1 MQCVLFVSRVSF
13 VRSEILQPVSDDGSL
28 RKSDRLFRA
37 AVSGYCSLTRAN
49 ARDAAQLD
57 DLTLPLLPLVS
68 DETKRFAAAAL
79 SESMPAPP
87 ALLRRL
93 ADCPVPISAPLLL
106 RSHALADIDLIGL
119 IGRNGIAHARAIAR
133 RPRLNPNIAA
143 LINALGIAAEAEV
156 EGEAAA
162 SAAVQPTAAPAGI
175 REARP
180 ALARGVAEEETR
192 EQLRAMMKP
201 AAPAAPEAPLAP
213 PDWVTAHAAYPR
225 MVATG
230 LTGMAALFHTAIA
243 DAFDMSFKS
252 ARRMAEIEQGERLAI
267 ALKAAGLTT
276 AEAFLVAALAFPPRF
291 GSTAAIRAFVE
302 AYRALDIDRARRE
315 LCAWRER
322 DGGPVRVRR
331 PAEPANSDEAPI
343 AAPRKLLK
351 AS

>member
-1 MQCVLFVSRVSF
+1 M
-13 VRSEILQPVSDDGSL
+13 RSEILQPAFGDGSL

-37 AVSGYCSLTRAN
+37 AVSGYCSLTRPN

-57 DLTLPLLPLVS
+57 DLTLPLLPLVT

-93 ADCPVPISAPLLL
+93 ADCPVSISAPLLL

-143 LINALGIAAEAEV
+143 LINALGIAAEAEAGDMV
-156 EGEAAA
+156 PAAT
-162 SAAVQPTAAPAGI
+162 QPPAAPASI
-175 REARP
+175 REAHPARP
-180 ALARGVAEEETR
+180 RGAAEEETR
-192 EQLRAMMKP
+192 EQLRAMMAP
-201 AAPAAPEAPLAP
+201 AAPAAPKTPLAP

-225 MVATG
+225 MVTTG
-230 LTGMAALFHTAIA
+230 LTGVAALFHTAIA
-243 DAFDMSFKS
+243 DAFDMSFEG

-322 DGGPVRVRR
+322 DGGPMRVGR
-331 PAEPANSDEAPI
+331 PAEPANTDEAPI